1 MEDTEQSRTIQDAQ
15 EEEIEEDKSPSRG
28 TVLILLVCALLII
41 VGVFAKYILNLN
53 IDHEK
58 ECSYRGGVWDSSIEE
73 CVYENGVG
81 GIEQVGMTIP
91 TVSLRIPGT
100 EEDALFKSVGV
111 GFTQIQEEMFAS
123 GTMQGSVVLNTA
135 LGKVQKSTQDLL
147 MPFSVRV
154 DKSPE
159 EMYLG
164 VFAKT
169 PNEGYVLSKAEY
181 VGRAIGQENLTVTPG
196 DNASEYRTRFSF
208 RERNEGEPLSA
219 VPTEPR
225 AFDVVVRNHTFV
237 EVQVTGRAGILYS
250 KVVE

>member
-1 MEDTEQSRTIQDAQ
+1 MEESDKNE

-41 VGVFAKYILNLN
+41 VGVFAKYIVSLN
-53 IDHEK
+53 INHEK
-58 ECSYRGGVWDSSIEE
+58 ECSYRGGVWDSSTEV

-91 TVSLRIPGT
+91 AVSLRIPGT
-100 EEDALFKSVGV
+100 KEDVIFKAVGV
-111 GFTQIQEEMFAS
+111 GFTQIQEEVFAS
-123 GTMQGSVVLNTA
+123 GTIQGSVVLNTA

-147 MPFSVRV
+147 MPFSVRI

-164 VFAKT
+164 VFVKT
-169 PNEGYVLSKAEY
+169 PNESYVLSKAEY

-196 DNASEYRTRFSF
+196 DNSSEYRLRFSF
-208 RERNEGEPLSA
+208 RERKEGEPLSA

-225 AFDVVVRNHTFV
+225 VFDVVVKDHSFI
-237 EVQVTGRAGILYS
+237 EVLVTGRAGILYS